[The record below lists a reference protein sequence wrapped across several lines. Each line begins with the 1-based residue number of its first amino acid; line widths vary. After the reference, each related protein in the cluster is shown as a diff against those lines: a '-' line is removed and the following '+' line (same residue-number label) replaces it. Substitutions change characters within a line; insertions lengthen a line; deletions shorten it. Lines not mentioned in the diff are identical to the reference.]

1 MDMPVCLNNRYLKQ
15 SKTYYRCMAR
25 VYACLS
31 NAGLCPTP
39 VQLLYLDNE
48 DRRERECM
56 MQYQMSGPGDQDLN
70 DPDRDV
76 DDGFDMHAI
85 VGMQQRQE
93 DMDEDYDE
101 IQRMLAVYVVMKDS
115 VFMLVLCA
123 WVRAWVLSLIH
134 I

>member
-1 MDMPVCLNNRYLKQ
+1 
-15 SKTYYRCMAR
+15 
-25 VYACLS
+25 
-31 NAGLCPTP
+31 
-39 VQLLYLDNE
+39 
-48 DRRERECM
+48 

-123 WVRAWVLSLIH
+123 YVRACVRACVCVCVVVFVGFVVVVVSFGNTSLSQALPDVLRLFFQKKSENLPFVAFLAT
-134 I
+134 